1 MLRRARMTTVSLL
14 ALTTLSACAVG
25 GDPSAESQNGP
36 APRNGADPALAV
48 DNPKNLKG
56 IADACRLL
64 TPDQRTQ
71 LGVSDDRDF
80 ESLTNDIYQEPSCE
94 IFSHAYNAMID
105 INTNNGG
112 MAKLHA
118 GKGKWDN
125 FTPTEVAGY
134 PAVRLD
140 AQSILCR
147 VHVGIADDQSLEIY
161 YSKNAGGT
169 PEMDDPCGFA
179 EKIAVEAL
187 KNVP

>member
-1 MLRRARMTTVSLL
+1 MLRRARITAVSLL
-14 ALTTLSACAVG
+14 ALTSLSACAVG
-25 GDPSAESQNGP
+25 SNNPEEGQSKP
-36 APRNGADPALAV
+36 APANGTDPALSV
-48 DNPKNLKG
+48 NNPKNLKG
-56 IADACRLL
+56 ITDACQLL
-64 TPDQRTQ
+64 TPEQRTQ
-71 LGVSDDRDF
+71 LGVSDDKDF
-80 ESLTNDIYQEPSCE
+80 ESLINDVYQEPSCE
-94 IFSHAYNAMID
+94 IFSDAYNAMID
-105 INTNNGG
+105 INANNGG

-118 GKGKWDN
+118 GKDKWDN

-134 PAVRLD
+134 PAAQLD

-147 VHVGIADDQSLEIY
+147 VHVGVADDQSLEVY